1 MKTEK
6 PYELSLTS
14 KEYHS
19 LNTLKKVLHS
29 SSAVL
34 DQLNK
39 SILLNQKGANINLS
53 NKLNTLLVNY
63 DENVNKCFLKQYL
76 LCEDGSSHDLF
87 KDLKILNISFDFKKM
102 KLSKHIN
109 YK

>member
-19 LNTLKKVLHS
+19 LYTLKKVLHS
-29 SSAVL
+29 RSVVL

-39 SILLNQKGANINLS
+39 SILLNQKATNINLS
-53 NKLNTLLVNY
+53 SKLLVNY
-63 DENVNKCFLKQYL
+63 DENVNKCFLKQCV
-76 LCEDGSSHDLF
+76 LCEDESSHNLYKYF
-87 KDLKILNISFDFKKM
+87 NILNVRLDFKK
-102 KLSKHIN
+102 
-109 YK
+109 